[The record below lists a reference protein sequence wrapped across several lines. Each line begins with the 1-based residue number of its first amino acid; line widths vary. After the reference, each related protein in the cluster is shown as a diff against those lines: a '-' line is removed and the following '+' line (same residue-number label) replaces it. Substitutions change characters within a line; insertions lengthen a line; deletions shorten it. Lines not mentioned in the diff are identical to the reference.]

1 MKKVLFVLSV
11 LIMMS
16 LRAAAQHIPQDAT
29 LYYKA
34 GNVYTTDGDIKL
46 TKANALNYFPLLDDY
61 ENYWL
66 KGKRLFTAGIVVS
79 SVGAG
84 LALGGYLFD
93 VINFSFFWE
102 NDPEAPQMYVPIP
115 SFAGWIFGGAMLVA
129 SVPLYWVGTVKL
141 KKAAAAGG
149 PKDLAFRNCPS
160 SLSQAASASP
170 STSDKIQTAAL
181 PCKQNDTAD
190 AGSFRNQSR
199 CSCR

>member
-1 MKKVLFVLSV
+1 MKKVIAALSV
-11 LIMMS
+11 LITAS
-16 LRAAAQHIPQDAT
+16 LMAAAQYIPQEAT

-46 TKANALNYFPLLDDY
+46 TKANALNYFSSLDDY

-93 VINFSFFWE
+93 IINLKYFADF
-102 NDPEAPQMYVPIP
+102 DPFMEMYVPIV

-149 PKDLAFRNCPS
+149 PEGMAFEPELSFVSKSGGIGLAVNF
-160 SLSQAASASP
+160 
-170 STSDKIQTAAL
+170 
-181 PCKQNDTAD
+181 
-190 AGSFRNQSR
+190 
-199 CSCR
+199 

>member
-84 LALGGYLFD
+84 LALGGFLFD
-93 VINFSFFWE
+93 VINIKYFVDY
-102 NDPEAPQMYVPIP
+102 DPYEGMYIPIP

-149 PKDLAFRNCPS
+149 PKGLAFES
-160 SLSQAASASP
+160 ELSFV
-170 STSDKIQTAAL
+170 T
-181 PCKQNDTAD
+181 
-190 AGSFRNQSR
+190 QSGGIGLAINF
-199 CSCR
+199 